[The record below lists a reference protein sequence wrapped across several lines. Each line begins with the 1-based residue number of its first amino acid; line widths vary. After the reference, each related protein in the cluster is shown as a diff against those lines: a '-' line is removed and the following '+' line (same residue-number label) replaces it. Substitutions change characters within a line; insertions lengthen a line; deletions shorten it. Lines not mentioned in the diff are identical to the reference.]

1 MTTISTTPETS
12 PDDWFPTSQATAA
25 WMIALERTTA
35 AWVGLWCSAVE
46 AGVGALATQADV
58 AARAA
63 GMAWDVFG
71 APAAGRPAE
80 SRPASDEI
88 SQAALHVIEDMGPA
102 NPAFVPLPE

>member
-25 WMIALERTTA
+25 WMIALEQTTA

-46 AGVGALATQADV
+46 AGVGALAAQADV

-71 APAAGRPAE
+71 APPAGRVL
-80 SRPASDEI
+80 ASDEI
-88 SQAALHVIEDMGPA
+88 SQAALHVMEDMGPA